1 MVQIQKGLGANTTVS
16 ASYVG
21 GRGTNLINYE
31 NVNTPA
37 YQAGWA
43 SESIYNAARP
53 SPRFGD
59 VRLIRH
65 GLNSFY
71 GPAHILFDIALD
83 VGEGEVVALL
93 GRNGAGKSTTMKAIM
108 GLAPARRGKVTLRG
122 KVVSGLKPHHIARAG
137 LGFVPE
143 DRQIFPEHTVEDNLV
158 IGAKKGPDGEDEWSI
173 RRVYDVFPLLEP
185 LRHRIAGRLSGGEQ
199 QMLAIART
207 LMGNP
212 ALLLLDEPSEG
223 LAPIIVQRIGE
234 LLRQLRGTGA
244 TVLIAEQNMHF
255 CLGLA
260 SHATVIDK
268 GQIVYTSGIEE
279 LKANDNIRQRY
290 LAL

>member
-1 MVQIQKGLGANTTVS
+1 MS
-16 ASYVG
+16 APVIEVADLDVYY
-21 GRGTNLINYE
+21 GTS
-31 NVNTPA
+31 
-37 YQAGWA
+37 Q
-43 SESIYNAARP
+43 
-53 SPRFGD
+53 
-59 VRLIRH
+59 
-65 GLNSFY
+65 
-71 GPAHILFDIALD
+71 ILFG
-83 VGEGEVVALL
+83 VGLSVRQGETMALL

-108 GLAPARRGKVTLRG
+108 GLAPPRRGRVSLRG
-122 KVVSGLKPHHIARAG
+122 TVISGLKPHTIARAG

-158 IGAKKGPDGEDEWSI
+158 IGKKKGPGGQDEWPI
-173 RRVYDVFPLLEP
+173 KRIYGVFPLLEP

-234 LLRQLRGTGA
+234 LLRQLRSLGS

-268 GQIVYTSGIEE
+268 GQIVYAAGIDE
-279 LKANDNIRQRY
+279 LRANEAIRRRY

>member
-1 MVQIQKGLGANTTVS
+1 MS
-16 ASYVG
+16 AAIIEVADLDVYY
-21 GRGTNLINYE
+21 GTS
-31 NVNTPA
+31 
-37 YQAGWA
+37 Q
-43 SESIYNAARP
+43 
-53 SPRFGD
+53 
-59 VRLIRH
+59 
-65 GLNSFY
+65 
-71 GPAHILFDIALD
+71 ILFGVALS
-83 VGEGEVVALL
+83 VRQGETMALL

-108 GLAPARRGKVTLRG
+108 GLAPPRRGRVSLRG
-122 KVVSGLKPHHIARAG
+122 AVISGRKPHHIARAG

-143 DRQIFPEHTVEDNLV
+143 DRQIFPEHSVEDNLV
-158 IGAKKGPDGEDEWSI
+158 IGRKKGPEGQDEWPI
-173 RRVYDVFPLLEP
+173 KRIYDVFPLLEP

-234 LLRQLRGTGA
+234 LLRQLRQLGS

-268 GQIVYTSGIEE
+268 GQIVYAAGIEE
-279 LKANDNIRQRY
+279 LKANEAIRRRY

>member
-1 MVQIQKGLGANTTVS
+1 
-16 ASYVG
+16 
-21 GRGTNLINYE
+21 
-31 NVNTPA
+31 
-37 YQAGWA
+37 
-43 SESIYNAARP
+43 
-53 SPRFGD
+53 
-59 VRLIRH
+59 
-65 GLNSFY
+65 
-71 GPAHILFDIALD
+71 
-83 VGEGEVVALL
+83 
-93 GRNGAGKSTTMKAIM
+93 M
-108 GLAPARRGKVTLRG
+108 GLVPPRRGRITLRG
-122 KVVSGLKPHHIARAG
+122 EVISGLKPHSVARAG

-158 IGAKKGPDGEDEWSI
+158 IGQKKGADGEDEWSVKRAYEI
-173 RRVYDVFPLLEP
+173 FPLLEP
-185 LRHRIAGRLSGGEQ
+185 LRYRIAGRLSGGEQ

-234 LLRQLRGTGA
+234 LLRQLRGIGA

-268 GQIVYTSGIEE
+268 GQIVYTATIED
-279 LKANDNIRQRY
+279 LKANDSIRGRY

>member
-1 MVQIQKGLGANTTVS
+1 MLEVTDIDVFYGASQALFGMSLKIGAGEFVTLMGRNGMGKTTTVH
-16 ASYVG
+16 AIMGIVPLAKG
-21 GRGTNLINYE
+21 AI
-31 NVNTPA
+31 
-37 YQAGWA
+37 
-43 SESIYNAARP
+43 
-53 SPRFGD
+53 RFGD
-59 VRLIRH
+59 TPLHTLPSHR
-65 GLNSFY
+65 
-71 GPAHILFDIALD
+71 IAQ
-83 VGEGEVVALL
+83 
-93 GRNGAGKSTTMKAIM
+93 
-108 GLAPARRGKVTLRG
+108 
-122 KVVSGLKPHHIARAG
+122 AG
-137 LGFVPE
+137 LGLVPE
-143 DRQIFPEHTVEDNLV
+143 GRQIFPNLTVHENL
-158 IGAKKGPDGEDEWSI
+158 IATAANRKAAAAPWTAERI
-173 RRVYDVFPLLEP
+173 YTMFPQLAERQASMGNL
-185 LRHRIAGRLSGGEQ
+185 LSGGEQ

-212 ALLLLDEPSEG
+212 VLLLLDEPSEG

-268 GQIVYTSGIEE
+268 GQIVYTSSIEE